1 MTVSELLYISLR
13 LIGWRVGLISVVLT
27 GLLVGAFHL
36 LASARTPVT
45 VEAYILFSFGI
56 VSMNEIG
63 NILLSSTPQNKQ
75 HCENVIIKFTP
86 FGTEMI
92 LQLKHQTLLI
102 TVSAH

>member
-1 MTVSELLYISLR
+1 MCVCVYVRVLTKWCQFVTVSELLYISLR

-56 VSMNEIG
+56 VSMNPI
-63 NILLSSTPQNKQ
+63 N
-75 HCENVIIKFTP
+75 H
-86 FGTEMI
+86 
-92 LQLKHQTLLI
+92 
-102 TVSAH
+102 